1 MSTTNNQRKTNS
13 TQNKIVKYV
22 NEIPGIRYRELL
34 RMTGLSNGV
43 LSYHLRSL
51 NNSGKIQINR
61 VNNRVTRYFSYDVS
75 THESYVIGL
84 LRQETTR
91 KIIIYILENGAC
103 GFNDILIHARKVPS
117 TISWHLTRLK
127 AANIVKVRK
136 HNEFNYYEIGM
147 DRLILQALLSKYESS
162 FTEKIVDEYVDMINQ
177 FSSILILFL
186 KSKELSKRKIINW
199 SGLLV

>member
-1 MSTTNNQRKTNS
+1 MSTINNYRETHS
-13 TQNKIVKYV
+13 TQDKIIKYV

-51 NNSGKIQINR
+51 DNSGKIRVNR

-91 KIIIYILENGAC
+91 KIILYILEHGAC
-103 GFNDILIHARKVPS
+103 GFNDIMIHTKKVSFYYIMTYGKIKSCQYCQS
-117 TISWHLTRLK
+117 T
-127 AANIVKVRK
+127 
-136 HNEFNYYEIGM
+136 
-147 DRLILQALLSKYESS
+147 
-162 FTEKIVDEYVDMINQ
+162 
-177 FSSILILFL
+177 
-186 KSKELSKRKIINW
+186 
-199 SGLLV
+199 